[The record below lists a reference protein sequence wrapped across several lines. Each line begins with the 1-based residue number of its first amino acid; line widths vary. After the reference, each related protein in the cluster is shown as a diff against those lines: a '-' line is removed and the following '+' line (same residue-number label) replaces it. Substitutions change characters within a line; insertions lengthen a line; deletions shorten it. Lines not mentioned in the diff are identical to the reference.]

1 MNGRNNILQQVQ
13 DERKEVARLS
23 RHINNPREHTS
34 GKPIKTAGGAVL
46 AQTIE
51 LPQVGESVVE
61 GTIGK
66 WLKQPGDAIARY
78 EPLVEVV
85 TDKVT
90 MEVPSPVDGALLKI
104 LAAEGETVPMG
115 APIAEVETAAG
126 AAPAIA
132 AAVAESVP
140 EMPAASPPAPA
151 AAPPAATTTPP
162 QPAAAAPSTPDA
174 GRIGYLNTAATMV
187 GPTGGGAGDMADPEK
202 PPTDAGRPAAT
213 APAAATP
220 ATPSLP
226 AAERVAPA
234 SPRLSP
240 AVRRLARE
248 HSVDLSRLAGSG
260 MGGRITRDDVLQYLE
275 SGAAATDA
283 AAVAARA
290 ADPAIAAADPA
301 AADGDETYIALT
313 PVRRMI
319 AAAMVRSV
327 SQIPHA
333 WSATEVDVTN
343 LVAARTALRAAFQQ
357 REGVALTYLPFVLRA
372 LTAALR
378 DNPTFN
384 ASWGEDRII
393 LKRRLNIGLAVAA
406 PAGLVVPVI
415 PDADRL
421 SLAGL
426 AHAVADLTQRAR
438 QGRLTLA
445 DVQGGTFT
453 LNNTGALGST
463 VSQPIINHPQAAILT
478 TEAIQKRPVVIN
490 DAIAIRSMMNLC
502 LSFDHRINDGAE
514 AGAFIQS
521 LKGRLESINPDAA
534 LS

>member
-1 MNGRNNILQQVQ
+1 M
-13 DERKEVARLS
+13 
-23 RHINNPREHTS
+23 
-34 GKPIKTAGGAVL
+34 

-115 APIAEVETAAG
+115 APIAEVETADG
-126 AAPAIA
+126 AAPAA
-132 AAVAESVP
+132 ADAAVAESVP
-140 EMPAASPPAPA
+140 EMPVASPPAATTPPQSAAAPVAPPAPA
-151 AAPPAATTTPP
+151 AAE
-162 QPAAAAPSTPDA
+162 PSTPDA
-174 GRIGYLNTAATMV
+174 GRIGYLNMAATMV
-187 GPTGGGAGDMADPEK
+187 GPTGGGAGDMADPER

-213 APAAATP
+213 AATP
-220 ATPSLP
+220 ATPATP
-226 AAERVAPA
+226 AADTAAPA
-234 SPRLSP
+234 MPRLSP

-275 SGAAATDA
+275 SGAATADA
-283 AAVAARA
+283 AAVAAKA
-290 ADPAIAAADPA
+290 AETAVADTETAAAD
-301 AADGDETYIALT
+301 DEETYIALT

-384 ASWGEDRII
+384 AAWGEDKII

-406 PAGLVVPVI
+406 PGGLVVPVI

-478 TEAIQKRPVVIN
+478 TEAIQKRPVVLN

>member
-1 MNGRNNILQQVQ
+1 
-13 DERKEVARLS
+13 
-23 RHINNPREHTS
+23 
-34 GKPIKTAGGAVL
+34 L

-115 APIAEVETAAG
+115 APIAEVETAEGAG
-126 AAPAIA
+126 PAVA
-132 AAVAESVP
+132 VAVAESVP
-140 EMPAASPPAPA
+140 EMPVAIPPAPSVA
-151 AAPPAATTTPP
+151 PP
-162 QPAAAAPSTPDA
+162 QPAAAVPSTPDA

-187 GPTGGGAGDMADPEK
+187 GPTGGGAGDMADPER
-202 PPTDAGRPAAT
+202 PPTNAGRPTATSAAV
-213 APAAATP
+213 PAAP

-226 AAERVAPA
+226 AAATA
-234 SPRLSP
+234 ATAMPRLSP

-260 MGGRITRDDVLQYLE
+260 MGGRITRDDVLQYLA
-275 SGAAATDA
+275 SGAAAIDA
-283 AAVAARA
+283 AAVMEPATTAAE
-290 ADPAIAAADPA
+290 PA

-478 TEAIQKRPVVIN
+478 TEAIQKRPVVLN

-521 LKGRLESINPDAA
+521 LKSRLESLNPDAA

>member
-1 MNGRNNILQQVQ
+1 M
-13 DERKEVARLS
+13 
-23 RHINNPREHTS
+23 
-34 GKPIKTAGGAVL
+34 

-66 WLKQPGDAIARY
+66 WLKQPGDRIARY

-90 MEVPSPVDGALLKI
+90 MEVPSPVDGVLLKI

-115 APIAEVETAAG
+115 APIAEVETAGG
-126 AAPAIA
+126 AAPATPA
-132 AAVAESVP
+132 ADGETAQSA
-140 EMPAASPPAPA
+140 PAASTPAPA
-151 AAPPAATTTPP
+151 VSVEPAPAPATPS
-162 QPAAAAPSTPDA
+162 AN
-174 GRIGYLNTAATMV
+174 RIGYLNTAAKMV
-187 GPTGGGAGDMADPEK
+187 GPTGGGAGDTAAPDE
-202 PPTDAGRPAAT
+202 PPTPAESPAT
-213 APAAATP
+213 VTVESTATP
-220 ATPSLP
+220 AAPSIP
-226 AAERVAPA
+226 VPERSANGG
-234 SPRLSP
+234 PRLSP

-248 HSVDLSRLAGSG
+248 HSVDLSRVAGTG
-260 MGGRITRDDVLQYLE
+260 IGGRITRDDVLQYLE
-275 SGAAATDA
+275 SGAA
-283 AAVAARA
+283 VAETVA
-290 ADPAIAAADPA
+290 
-301 AADGDETYIALT
+301 GGEETYIALT

-319 AAAMVRSV
+319 AEAMVRSV

-333 WSATEVDVTN
+333 WSVTEVDVTN
-343 LVAARTALRAAFQQ
+343 LVAARATLRENFRQ
-357 REGVALTYLPFVLRA
+357 REGVDLTYLPFVLRA
-372 LTAALR
+372 LTAALK

-384 ASWGEDRII
+384 ASWGEDKII

-421 SLAGL
+421 SLSGL
-426 AHAVADLTQRAR
+426 AHSVADLTQRAR
-438 QGRLTLA
+438 QGKLTLA

-463 VSQPIINHPQAAILT
+463 VSRPIINHPQAAILT

-514 AGAFIQS
+514 AGAFMQAI
-521 LKGRLESINPDAA
+521 KGRLEAISPDAA

>member
-1 MNGRNNILQQVQ
+1 M
-13 DERKEVARLS
+13 
-23 RHINNPREHTS
+23 
-34 GKPIKTAGGAVL
+34 

-126 AAPAIA
+126 AVP
-132 AAVAESVP
+132 AVAADSVVESVP
-140 EMPAASPPAPA
+140 EMPAANPPA
-151 AAPPAATTTPP
+151 AAIPPQSAAASVAPPEPPAAV
-162 QPAAAAPSTPDA
+162 PSTPDA

-187 GPTGGGAGDMADPEK
+187 GPTGGGAGDMADPER

-213 APAAATP
+213 AASAATP

-226 AAERVAPA
+226 AAETVSPA
-234 SPRLSP
+234 TPRLSP

-283 AAVAARA
+283 AAVAATAMEPA
-290 ADPAIAAADPA
+290 ATAAAPA
-301 AADGDETYIALT
+301 VDDGEETYIALT

-333 WSATEVDVTN
+333 WSVTEVDVTN
-343 LVAARTALRAAFQQ
+343 LVAARTAMRAAFQQ

-384 ASWGEDRII
+384 AAWGEDRII

-406 PAGLVVPVI
+406 PGGLVVPVI

-478 TEAIQKRPVVIN
+478 TEAIQKRPVVLN

-514 AGAFIQS
+514 AGAFIES
-521 LKGRLESINPDAA
+521 LKSRLESINPDAA

>member
-1 MNGRNNILQQVQ
+1 M
-13 DERKEVARLS
+13 
-23 RHINNPREHTS
+23 
-34 GKPIKTAGGAVL
+34 
-46 AQTIE
+46 
-51 LPQVGESVVE
+51 E

-66 WLKQPGDAIARY
+66 WLKQPGDNIARY

-104 LAAEGETVPMG
+104 LAQEGETIPMG
-115 APIAEVETAAG
+115 APIAEVETAGGAAAG
-126 AAPAIA
+126 AAAEKESVADSPADVP
-132 AAVAESVP
+132 AVAVE
-140 EMPAASPPAPA
+140 PATPSAS
-151 AAPPAATTTPP
+151 
-162 QPAAAAPSTPDA
+162 
-174 GRIGYLNTAATMV
+174 RIGYLNTAATMV
-187 GPTGGGAGDMADPEK
+187 GPTGGGAGDMAAPDA
-202 PPTDAGRPAAT
+202 PPTPAVSPAAVT
-213 APAAATP
+213 AAPAP
-220 ATPSLP
+220 AGPSIPDL
-226 AAERVAPA
+226 ERSANGA
-234 SPRLSP
+234 PRLSP

-248 HSVDLSRLAGSG
+248 HSVDLSRIAGTG

-275 SGAAATDA
+275 SGAAT
-283 AAVAARA
+283 AAVVG
-290 ADPAIAAADPA
+290 PA
-301 AADGDETYIALT
+301 AESVGPAAETGDETHIALT

-319 AAAMVRSV
+319 AAAMARSV

-333 WSATEVDVTN
+333 WSVTEVDVTN
-343 LVAARTALRAAFQQ
+343 LVAARAALRLAFQQ
-357 REGVALTYLPFVLRA
+357 REGVDLTYLPFALRA
-372 LTAALR
+372 LTEALKE
-378 DNPTFN
+378 NPTFN
-384 ASWGEDRII
+384 ASWGEDKII

-406 PAGLVVPVI
+406 PGGLVVPVI

-421 SLAGL
+421 SLSGL

-438 QGRLTLA
+438 QGKLTLA

-453 LNNTGALGST
+453 LNNTGTLGST

-514 AGAFIQS
+514 AGAFVQAI
-521 LKGRLESINPDAA
+521 KGRLEGISPDAR